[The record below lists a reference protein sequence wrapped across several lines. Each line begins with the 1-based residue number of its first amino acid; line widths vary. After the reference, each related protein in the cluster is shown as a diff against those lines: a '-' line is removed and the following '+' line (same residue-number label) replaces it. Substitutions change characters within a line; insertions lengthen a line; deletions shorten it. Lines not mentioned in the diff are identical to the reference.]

1 MATTP
6 SQQQTTK
13 KICPVCDNQFEPTD
27 YLFHVYE
34 EMIKQL
40 MMMNDKLSDISDAV
54 LMTYTYMKDEEEHS
68 DGDNGNDN
76 GKGSAELGVD
86 IDEDISEGKTA
97 AVDLSEAELEMIR
110 RGEMYQMTVS
120 PATVS
125 SGSTV
130 SANKPIKEKKQVLTD
145 QEISDLMNRII
156 KEEPEKHE

>member
-6 SQQQTTK
+6 SQVVK

-54 LMTYTYMKDEEEHS
+54 LMTYTYMKDEEDREGGEEIDAPVVFGTNKYS
-68 DGDNGNDN
+68 DPAENG
-76 GKGSAELGVD
+76 
-86 IDEDISEGKTA
+86 IDDLIIDDSKVEG
-97 AVDLSEAELEMIR
+97 
-110 RGEMYQMTVS
+110 TVS
-120 PATVS
+120 PIPEP
-125 SGSTV
+125 SGSSISET
-130 SANKPIKEKKQVLTD
+130 KPKPEKEKKPVLTD

-156 KEEPEKHE
+156 KEEPGKRE